1 MSDLGFAPE
10 NILPYLIRALI
21 LLTMLPVHEF
31 AHGFAADRLGD
42 DTPRAQGRLTLNPFA
57 HLDWTG
63 SILIMLV
70 GIGWGKPVSVDMR
83 NFEHPR
89 RDMAVTAL
97 AGPLSNLLLS
107 FFLMLLYKILLASSP
122 QYALA
127 SNSAL
132 IADILGTLCF
142 YSIMLAVFN
151 LIPLPPLDG
160 SKILG
165 ILLPQKIY
173 WAMLRYQRQITFVF
187 MLLLI
192 FRVLTFPIQFA
203 TSWVFIFFDR
213 ITMPVEWWIQLWTR
227 S

>member
-1 MSDLGFAPE
+1 
-10 NILPYLIRALI
+10 
-21 LLTMLPVHEF
+21 MLPVHEF

-107 FFLMLLYKILLASSP
+107 FFLMILYKILLASSP

>member
-1 MSDLGFAPE
+1 
-10 NILPYLIRALI
+10 
-21 LLTMLPVHEF
+21 MLPVHEF

-42 DTPRAQGRLTLNPFA
+42 DTPGKQGRLTLNPFA
-57 HLDWTG
+57 HLDMTG

-89 RDMAVTAL
+89 RGMAITAL

-107 FFLMLLYKILLASSP
+107 IFLMILYKILLAISP
-122 QYALA
+122 QHALT
-127 SNSAL
+127 SNSAML
-132 IADILGTLCF
+132 ASILMQLCL

-160 SKILG
+160 SKIFG
-165 ILLPQKIY
+165 VLLPEKFY
-173 WAMLRYQRQITFVF
+173 WGMLRYQRQIFFIF

-192 FRVLTFPIQFA
+192 FRIITFPIEA
-203 TSWVFIFFDR
+203 ASVRVFLFFDR
-213 ITMPVEWWIQLWTR
+213 ITMPVEWWMQLWTR